1 VQHEKGV
8 FSIFGRSVVKG
19 RLVIITVSA
28 VLLLVSLIGV
38 IAASALPTEVKQE
51 TALLNYEHKGSFDY
65 LVHLKP
71 SYLFGPE
78 PEKPSPPP
86 PQASSPKY
94 PADIIDKFLM
104 TFAYRFVPDKP
115 VTRTYETVEV
125 KAIVKSPGVE
135 DKELVLLPKLPET
148 EAFTA
153 GFPFRMSEVPSGSD
167 VTITAYVYTT
177 VETDAGPIFEA
188 FTQSLAIRSKGPL
201 LEVDKD
207 LSRVEPGYTGGLIY
221 KQQGEFDY
229 KVQLR
234 SDSPFGAI
242 TLKPPSV
249 TPPPEPPPPPPPPP
263 PPLKT
268 LERGQTVFTK
278 LVDSMDVTFNYSF
291 MSEKPVSAVTTDVEI
306 TAVLEATKLWS
317 KQFPILYASKGG
329 NFSVTFPLDLV
340 SYLELFEAIRTETGA
355 SAESYNLTVT
365 ADVHT
370 VADTQFGLVNE
381 TFSQAMKG
389 TLKGN
394 VLEWDK
400 ELAQSKPG
408 SIKTTKVI
416 PNPNSYLGLSVAEAR
431 ILSTALAGI
440 FFVFLLFQGVM
451 YVRFKPAEVSQ
462 AEKAVRQARK
472 KYGAFI
478 VEATIDG
485 EKTVSVDSMEDLIK
499 VANELGK
506 PIVHQAPR
514 ASEEPHAYYV
524 LDGATRYQ
532 YVLAMGGKM
541 FRLGKS

>member
-1 VQHEKGV
+1 
-8 FSIFGRSVVKG
+8 VKG

-38 IAASALPTEVKQE
+38 IATSALPTEVKQE
-51 TALLNYEHKGSFDY
+51 TTLLNYEHKGSFDY

-78 PEKPSPPP
+78 PEKPPPP
-86 PQASSPKY
+86 PLLPPQPSNPKY
-94 PADIIDKFLM
+94 PAEIIDRFLM
-104 TFAYRFVPDKP
+104 TFSYRFVPDKP
-115 VTRTYETVEV
+115 VTRAYETVEV
-125 KAIVKSPGVE
+125 KAIVKSPGVK
-135 DKELVLLPKLPET
+135 DQELVLLPKLPEK
-148 EAFTA
+148 EAFTTSFLL
-153 GFPFRMSEVPSGSD
+153 GMSEVPSGSD

-177 VETDAGPIFEA
+177 VETDTGPIFEA
-188 FTQSLAIRSKGPL
+188 FTQSLAMRSKGSL
-201 LEVDKD
+201 LEVDED
-207 LSRVEPGYTGGLIY
+207 LSRVESGYTGGLIY
-221 KQQGEFDY
+221 EQQGEFDY
-229 KVQLR
+229 QVQLR

-242 TLKPPSV
+242 TLKPPV
-249 TPPPEPPPPPPPPP
+249 TPPPAPSPPPP

-278 LVDSMDVTFNYSF
+278 LIDSMDVTFNYSF
-291 MSEKPVSAVTTDVEI
+291 ISDKPVSAVTTDVEI
-306 TAVLEATKLWS
+306 TAVLEATNLWS
-317 KQFPILYASKGG
+317 KKFPILFASKGG
-329 NFSVTFPLDLV
+329 DFSVTFPLDLV
-340 SYLELFEAIRTETGA
+340 SYLELFEAIRAETGA
-355 SAESYNLTVT
+355 SAESYMVTVT

-370 VADTQFGLVNE
+370 VADTQFGLINE

-431 ILSTALAGI
+431 ILSAALAGI
-440 FFVFLLFQGVM
+440 FFLFLLFQGVM

-485 EKTVSVDSMEDLIK
+485 EKTVSVDSMQDLIK

-506 PIVHQAPR
+506 PIVHQAPT
-514 ASEEPHAYYV
+514 ASEEPHAYFV
-524 LDGATRYQ
+524 LDGGTRYQ
-532 YVLAMGGKM
+532 YLLTMGGKM

>member
-8 FSIFGRSVVKG
+8 FSIFGRSAVKG
-19 RLVIITVSA
+19 RLLILIVSA

-38 IAASALPTEVKQE
+38 ITTSALPTEVKQE

-65 LVHLKP
+65 LVRLKP

-78 PEKPSPPP
+78 PEKPPPPP
-86 PQASSPKY
+86 PQPSNPKY
-94 PADIIDKFLM
+94 PAEIIDKFLM
-104 TFAYRFVPDKP
+104 TFSYRFVPDMP

-135 DKELVLLPKLPET
+135 DKELVLLPKLPEK
-148 EAFTA
+148 EAFTTSFTL
-153 GFPFRMSEVPSGSD
+153 GMSEVPSGSD

-188 FTQSLAIRSKGPL
+188 FTQSLAMRSNGPL

-207 LSRVEPGYTGGLIY
+207 LSRVEPGYIGGLSY
-221 KQQGEFDY
+221 EQQGEFDY
-229 KVQLR
+229 QVQLK

-249 TPPPEPPPPPPPPP
+249 TPPPAPPPPPP

-268 LERGQTVFTK
+268 LERGQTVFTR

-291 MSEKPVSAVTTDVEI
+291 ISDKPVSAVTTDVEI

-317 KQFPILYASKGG
+317 KQFLILYANKGG
-329 NFSVTFPLDLV
+329 DFSVTFPLDLV
-340 SYLELFEAIRTETGA
+340 SYLELFETIRTETGA
-355 SAESYNLTVT
+355 SAESYMVTVT

-400 ELAQSKPG
+400 ELAQSKGG

-485 EKTVSVDSMEDLIK
+485 EKTVSVDSMQDLIK

-506 PIVHQAPR
+506 PIVHQAPT

-532 YVLAMGGKM
+532 YVLTT
-541 FRLGKS
+541 KSKEQVNDA